1 MSNIAVYA
9 HRGAA
14 AKAVENSMKAF
25 ERAVKLGVDG
35 IELDL
40 QLSADGV
47 PFVTHDIDFFR
58 LAGNKRRITDM
69 LAEEVLE
76 LKLGRVF
83 YRKFFYSRVVTFD
96 EFIRFVSPLEI
107 KLNIELKESFLGK
120 NEKIREVVEK
130 SSHIEDVHFSS
141 FEFSVLQ
148 TIHAMGRGVQT
159 AFIGKKNSDW
169 DYVLSINEIDAIH
182 FNKKFYDS
190 ELMKRVWDAG
200 YPMRFY
206 NIKGNEKYIR
216 SPHESVIGWITDYP
230 EKVMQQEQ
238 MRKS

>member
-1 MSNIAVYA
+1 MSNIPVYA

-14 AKAVENSMKAF
+14 AKTVENSMKAF
-25 ERAVKLGVDG
+25 KRAVKLGVDG

-47 PFVTHDIDFFR
+47 VFVTHDIDFFR

-69 LAEEVLE
+69 LAEEVLQ

-83 YRKFFYSRVVTFD
+83 YRKFFYSKVVTFD
-96 EFIRFVSPLEI
+96 EFIHYVTPLGI

-130 SSHIEDVHFSS
+130 ASHISDVHFSS
-141 FEFSVLQ
+141 FEFSILQ
-148 TIHAMGRGVQT
+148 TIHAMGREVQT

-169 DYVLSINEIDAIH
+169 DYVLSIKEIDAIH
-182 FNKKFYDS
+182 FNKKFYDTI
-190 ELMKRVWDAG
+190 LMKRVWDAG
-200 YPMRFY
+200 FPMRFY
-206 NIKGNEKYIR
+206 NIKGNEKYIQN
-216 SPHESVIGWITDYP
+216 PHESVIGWITDYP
-230 EKVMQQEQ
+230 EKVIQQQ
-238 MRKS
+238 KRPG